1 MGYLIKQI
9 MAQRQINQM
18 DQRQLTTTIISL
30 VNDTRLG
37 QFIHNFWGSKKARM
51 NTTNLDLIHWNY
63 IVSGYYISTGQKVRP
78 KLEANL
84 QLLISTISSAI
95 LQIRQREGPRRSE
108 APKAIP
114 PLHSNTEESWG
125 RQWQCR
131 RVPDVLAS
139 VRQMVVSL
147 LLVRVVLFALVPLGD
162 GVVRGQ
168 ERRQVGGRCERAAG
182 GSPGPVGQDA
192 AALVEGVLWLGQLL
206 GRRHRRRCL
215 GEARERLGLAG
226 VEAGEARPDQTK

>member
-1 MGYLIKQI
+1 
-9 MAQRQINQM
+9 M

-37 QFIHNFWGSKKARM
+37 QFILHTQLLGRGSKKARM
-51 NTTNLDLIHWNY
+51 NTTNLHLIHWNY

-226 VEAGEARPDQTK
+226 VEAGEARPDQTKSSSS